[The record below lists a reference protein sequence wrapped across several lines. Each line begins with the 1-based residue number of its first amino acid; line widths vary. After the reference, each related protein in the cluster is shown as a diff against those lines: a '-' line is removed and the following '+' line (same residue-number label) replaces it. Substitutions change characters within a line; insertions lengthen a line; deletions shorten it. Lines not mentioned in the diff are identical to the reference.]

1 VAESDTVRPGP
12 LTSEGADELSA
23 GPSRVLLVE
32 DNEAL
37 AAALTRSLRK
47 AGYVVEHAADGS
59 DATKLLIEGGFEAVV
74 TDLMLPGTSGMDLLR
89 TIRAYD
95 LDLPV
100 LLMTGHPTMETAIDA
115 VELGALQYLVKPVEI
130 GVLIK
135 AVGRAAEYHRL
146 ARIKREA
153 MRIAGATS
161 TYPGDRAGLEGRFIR
176 ALETARMAFQPI
188 VDLKRNVVY
197 GYEALL
203 RSKEPSLPS
212 PPDVVRAA
220 EQLGRTADLG
230 ARVRE
235 LAVQSFS
242 RVGGDAVLFLNV
254 HNNDLLD
261 PALYEMN
268 SVLTPIASRVVL
280 EVSEHSPIERIKD
293 ARARASVL
301 KFNGFRIAIDDLG
314 AGYAGLT
321 SFITLEPDI
330 VKIDMALIRGIDSSE
345 IRQSLVKSIV
355 ELCARLGMGVVA
367 EGVETSAELHAVRML
382 GCGYA
387 QGFFI
392 GRPSDVFQPIDKLR
406 V

>member
-1 VAESDTVRPGP
+1 LGDSDTVRPGP
-12 LTSEGADELSA
+12 LSSDEAQLGA
-23 GPSRVLLVE
+23 GPARVLLVE

-37 AAALTRSLRK
+37 AAALVRSLRK

-115 VELGALQYLVKPVEI
+115 VELGALQYLIKPVEI
-130 GVLIK
+130 DALIK
-135 AVGRAAEYHRL
+135 AVARATEYHRL

-153 MRIAGATS
+153 MRIAGLAS
-161 TYPGDRAGLEGRFIR
+161 SYPGDRAGLESRFKS

-188 VDLKRNVVY
+188 VDLKKNRVY

-203 RSKEPSLPS
+203 RSREPSMPS
-212 PPDVVRAA
+212 PVDVVRAA
-220 EQLGRTADLG
+220 DQLGRTAELG
-230 ARVRE
+230 LRVRE
-235 LAVQSFS
+235 LAVQSFM
-242 RVGGDAVLFLNV
+242 RAGDGVMLFLNI
-254 HNNDLLD
+254 HTSDLLD
-261 PALYEMN
+261 PALFDAQ
-268 SVLTPIASRVVL
+268 SVLAPIASRVVL
-280 EVSEHSPIERIKD
+280 EVSEHSPIDRIKD

-330 VKIDMALIRGIDSSE
+330 VKIDMALIRGIDASE
-345 IRQSLVKSIV
+345 VKQNLVRSIV
-355 ELCARLGMGVVA
+355 ELCGRLGMGVVA

-382 GCGYA
+382 GCAYA